1 MTTNNG
7 RLAGKVALITGA
19 AGGIGRA
26 MVALFRSEG
35 AEVVAT
41 DVVAPKLDC
50 ALALPLDVT
59 SESEWREAMVAV
71 ERRLGRLDVLVNN
84 AGHAVGRP
92 ATETTLAEWRKVMAI
107 NLDGTFLGLREA
119 MLLMAKNRE
128 PAGGAIVNIA
138 SVAALIGAPWLAAY
152 SAAKGAVVSLTRSA
166 AIAAAESGS
175 GIRVNALC
183 PGFTDTP
190 MLDGLAATLA
200 DRDVVKAKLARRQPL
215 GRFCTAEEVAEAA
228 LYLASD
234 AARYVTGTTL
244 VIDGGFT
251 AQ

>member
-1 MTTNNG
+1 MENVG
-7 RLAGKVALITGA
+7 RLADKVALITGA

-26 MVALFRSEG
+26 IVALFAAEG
-35 AEVVAT
+35 AQVVAT

-59 SESEWREAMVAV
+59 DEAEWREAMSAI
-71 ERRLGRLDVLVNN
+71 ERRFGRLDILINN
-84 AGHAVGRP
+84 AGYAVTRSV
-92 ATETTLAEWRKVMAI
+92 TDTSLAEWRKVMAI

-119 MLLMAKNRE
+119 MRSMAKNRE
-128 PAGGAIVNIA
+128 PAGGAIVNLA
-138 SVAALIGAPWLAAY
+138 SVAALIAAPPFAAY
-152 SAAKGAVVSLTRSA
+152 AAAKGAVVSLTRTA
-166 AIAAAESGS
+166 AITAAQDGS
-175 GIRVNALC
+175 QIRINALC

-190 MLDGLAATLA
+190 MLDGLADSLGGRAQA
-200 DRDVVKAKLARRQPL
+200 KAKLASRQPL
-215 GRFCTAEEVAEAA
+215 GRLCTPEEVAEAA